1 MKRPIRL
8 FVSSS
13 PELTIERELL
23 GQVIAEMP
31 IALGWEIMHTPGPGT
46 DMQDVLEFIDTSD
59 FYLIVLGWDF
69 AAPMGVEWEEAVTS
83 GRVPFALR
91 KNVLHTL
98 AGRHLLAHSG
108 VRWIR
113 YQTPQDFARKVR
125 HFLIGEILDRG
136 EAFGLLTHELD
147 ALLLALKRDGEV
159 SVAPDEAG
167 GAGSDA
173 VILDRRG
180 PGSGRTRTDAE

>member
-31 IALGWEIMHTPGPGT
+31 IALGWEIMHTPGPGA
-46 DMQDVLEFIDTSD
+46 DIQNVLEFIDTSD

-83 GRVPFALR
+83 GRDPLAFR

-98 AGRHLLAHSG
+98 AGRHLLLHSG
-108 VRWIR
+108 VRWMR
-113 YQTPQDFARKVR
+113 YQTPQDFVRKLR
-125 HFLIGEILDRG
+125 RLFINGILERG
-136 EAFGLLTHELD
+136 EPFGLLTHELD
-147 ALLLALKRDGEV
+147 ALLLDLRREGATT
-159 SVAPDEAG
+159 VAPDEMG
-167 GAGSDA
+167 GAGTDA

-180 PGSGRTRTDAE
+180 SGTGRVSTDGE

>member
-8 FVSSS
+8 FISSS

-31 IALGWEIMHTPGPGT
+31 IALGWEIMHTPGHAT

-59 FYLIVLGWDF
+59 FYIIVLGWDF

-83 GRVPFALR
+83 GRVPLAFR

-98 AGRHLLAHSG
+98 AGRHLLTHSG
-108 VRWIR
+108 IRWVG
-113 YQTPQDFARKVR
+113 YQTPQELARAVR
-125 HFLIGEILDRG
+125 RHLIDGILERG

-147 ALLLALKRDGEV
+147 ALLRYLKREV
-159 SVAPDEAG
+159 ETGVVPDEMG
-167 GAGSDA
+167 GAGTDA

-180 PGSGRTRTDAE
+180 PGADREGPGEA